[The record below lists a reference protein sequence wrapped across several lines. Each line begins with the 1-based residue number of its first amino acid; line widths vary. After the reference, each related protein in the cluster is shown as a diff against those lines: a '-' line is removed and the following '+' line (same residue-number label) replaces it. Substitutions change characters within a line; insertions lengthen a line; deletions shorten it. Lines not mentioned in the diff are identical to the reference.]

1 MEAATTR
8 ASASSAVEGAAGS
21 SRWLILAAL
30 GIAQFMLIIDLTVLN
45 VALPSIARDLGLDR
59 TTLTWVATIYTLYF
73 GALLLLGGRL
83 ADTFGRRRIFLTG
96 LAIFT
101 FASLAS
107 GLAPSGA
114 TLIAARIGQGI
125 GAAMLS
131 PAALSIITTTFVGR
145 DRVQALAIWGALGG
159 AGAVVGVILGGLL
172 TAGPGWPWVFFINVP
187 VGTAVAAAVAHVVP
201 RDRPAATARRSL
213 DLPGA
218 LTITATIGLLLFG
231 LIGAGEAGWTSIQ
244 TLASIGLALVAGAV
258 FVLIERRASAPL
270 LPMRTFARP
279 HLAGSLHILIVFA
292 ALLGGATFL
301 GSLYAQR
308 ALGMSALDT
317 GLTFVPF
324 AIAVII
330 GAQGGA
336 HAIGHLGPRRLAALG
351 LALAALGAAL
361 LSQVPTG
368 GDVLTDVL
376 PGFVLMALGLGAT
389 AVAANTSAFTGVTE
403 VDAGV
408 TSGLVNVSH
417 ELGFA
422 VGFSVLSTIAGASLA
437 ADPSIVGGYQSG
449 FLAAAVAAAAVA
461 LLAYRVLPSEAPGGA
476 GGHFGH

>member
-1 MEAATTR
+1 MEATTSR
-8 ASASSAVEGAAGS
+8 PAADPVVEVSAGS
-21 SRWLILAAL
+21 SRWLILAVL

-45 VALPSIARDLGLDR
+45 VALPSIARDLQLDR
-59 TTLTWVATIYTLYF
+59 STLTWVATIYTLFF

-83 ADTFGRRRIFLTG
+83 ADTFGRRRTFLAG
-96 LAIFT
+96 LGIFT
-101 FASLAS
+101 IASLAS
-107 GLAPSGA
+107 GLASDGP
-114 TLIAARIGQGI
+114 TLIGARIGQGI

-131 PAALSIITTTFVGR
+131 PAALSIITTTFSGR
-145 DRVQALAIWGALGG
+145 DRIQALAVWGALGG
-159 AGAVVGVILGGLL
+159 AGAVVGVVLGGLL
-172 TAGPGWPWVFFINVP
+172 TAGPGWPWVFFINIP
-187 VGTAVAAAVAHVVP
+187 VGAVVAAAVAYVVP
-201 RDRPAATARRSL
+201 ADQPARAGRSL

-218 LTITATIGLLLFG
+218 IAITATIGLLLYA
-231 LIGAGEAGWTSIQ
+231 LIGAGEAGWTSVQ
-244 TLASIGLALVAGAV
+244 TLASIGLAILAAAA

-279 HLAGSLHILIVFA
+279 HLAGALHILIVFA

-336 HAIGHLGPRRLAALG
+336 HAIGHLGPRRLGALG
-351 LALAALGAAL
+351 LAFAAVGAAL
-361 LSQVPTG
+361 LSQIPAD

-376 PGFVLMALGLGAT
+376 PGFVLMAVGLGAT
-389 AVAANTSAFTGVTE
+389 AVAANTSAFSGVTE
-403 VDAGV
+403 TDAGV
-408 TSGLVNVSH
+408 TSGLVSTSH
-417 ELGFA
+417 ELGIV
-422 VGFSVLSTIAGASLA
+422 VGVSVLSTIAGASLA
-437 ADPSIVGGYQSG
+437 ADPSTVSGYQSG
-449 FLAAAVAAAAVA
+449 FLAAAIAAGAVA
-461 LLAYRVLPSEAPGGA
+461 LLAYRALPNEAPGGA